1 MGLGIGLVISQ
12 NGKPQMLCTAAGF
25 FIYLSAMQILPELD
39 PYTTEKEY
47 VKSLQKIRGRKIE
60 IDFFSK
66 LSDWWKNW
74 RKEKMGV

>member
-1 MGLGIGLVISQ
+1 
-12 NGKPQMLCTAAGF
+12 MLCTAAGF

-60 IDFFSK
+60 IDFFFETFRLMKK
-66 LSDWWKNW
+66 LEKRKNGSLTSGRDFYAPTW
-74 RKEKMGV
+74 V